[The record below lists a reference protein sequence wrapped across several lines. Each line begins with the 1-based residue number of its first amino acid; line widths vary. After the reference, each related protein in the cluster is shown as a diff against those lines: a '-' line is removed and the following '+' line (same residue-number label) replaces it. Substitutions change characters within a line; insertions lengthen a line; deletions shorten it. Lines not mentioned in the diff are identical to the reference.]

1 MNPTVRLN
9 HRRHQAAVLAQI
21 LAGALALLALACAQ
35 NPPPQSVA
43 TTAGGRPPVQ
53 VAERP
58 IGPGPEVPKMD
69 IAPSHGTC
77 APEKK
82 TPFAL
87 VACCNG
93 KEACSGQCVH
103 TVAGEVACACYET
116 PGGCREGQVCCRFRH
131 ACTAALDCAPPE

>member
-21 LAGALALLALACAQ
+21 LAGALALL
-35 NPPPQSVA
+35 
-43 TTAGGRPPVQ
+43 
-53 VAERP
+53 
-58 IGPGPEVPKMD
+58 
-69 IAPSHGTC
+69 APSHGTC

-103 TVAGEVACACYET
+103 TSAGEVACACYET